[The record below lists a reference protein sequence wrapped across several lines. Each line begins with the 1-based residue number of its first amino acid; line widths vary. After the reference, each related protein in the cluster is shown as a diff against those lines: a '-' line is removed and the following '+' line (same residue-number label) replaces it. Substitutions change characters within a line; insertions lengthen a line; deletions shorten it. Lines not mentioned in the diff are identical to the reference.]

1 MGIFLKLKDYN
12 SELENVLD
20 RKYFSS
26 NIKNLLLSMIYK
38 IENSYGDYEKVK
50 RIVRTRDEFLTEI
63 VEIIDKYL
71 DNVKVVEPES
81 NGANLL
87 IKNNV
92 LALTNEKERSLLAYP
107 TEVSLL
113 YGISDIVPKYFYVK
127 NELIFKRLIQD
138 MLVEGYNTNNL
149 EILIN
154 FNGWSWDTKSKS
166 NGKYINNLIYQNFI
180 FICGESFLHDW
191 RNSSSTKIDYFSEIE
206 NRISRIDKNNKFL
219 NYMCKILYARA
230 NEKEKVVISEK
241 LKEKRKELNRI
252 SNKEKFL
259 ESMKAKKIKYSN
271 ALQKI
276 DSILNNPKLLE
287 REFKRKNSKLDLDK
301 KISNIRIYENML
313 IRERENILL
322 QYKEASDL
330 SLPVNYLKYRAKLED
345 YDAIF
350 RNKESLDKDIIEFEK
365 CFLKLMEY
373 KVVNATTN
381 YDIINNIYILRY
393 LKNINI
399 NKDYQICDI
408 AILNKEIDKIMKLA
422 ITRACKS
429 GIIKIISMDIN
440 INYEIIKFAIDSKII
455 DLDEVR
461 IFLESNKDDEITI
474 KVYDKEVFDKETT
487 IKFTG
492 DKKDF
497 DIKFKRQIKLFN

>member
-1 MGIFLKLKDYN
+1 MGIFSKLKDYN
-12 SELENVLD
+12 GELENVLD
-20 RKYFSS
+20 KKYFSS

-38 IENSYGDYEKVK
+38 IENSYKDYEKVK
-50 RIVRTRDEFLTEI
+50 RIVRTRDEFLSEI

-87 IKNNV
+87 VKNNV

-107 TEVSLL
+107 TEISLL

-166 NGKYINNLIYQNFI
+166 NGKYINNLIYQNFL
-180 FICGESFLHDW
+180 FICGEAFLYDW
-191 RNSSSTKIDYFSEIE
+191 RNSSSNKIDYFSEIE
-206 NRISRIDKNNKFL
+206 NRISKIDKNNKFL
-219 NYMCKILYARA
+219 NYMCKILYAKA
-230 NEKEKVVISEK
+230 SEKEKLIILDK

-259 ESMKAKKIKYSN
+259 ETMRTKKIKYSN

-276 DSILNNPKLLE
+276 DSILNNSNLLE
-287 REFKRKNSKLDLDK
+287 KEFKKRNSKLDEDK
-301 KISNIRIYENML
+301 KISNIKIFENML
-313 IRERENILL
+313 IREKEKILVE
-322 QYKEASDL
+322 YKEASDL

-345 YDAIF
+345 YNAIYK
-350 RNKESLDKDIIEFEK
+350 NKETLDKDIIELEK
-365 CFLKLMEY
+365 CFLKLMEQ
-373 KVVNATTN
+373 KVIKATTN
-381 YDIINNIYILRY
+381 YEIINNVYILRY

-399 NKDYQICDI
+399 NKDYQIRDI
-408 AILNKEIDKIMKLA
+408 PVLNKEIDRILKLA

-440 INYEIIKFAIDSKII
+440 INYQIIKFAIDSGII

-461 IFLESNKDDEITI
+461 VYLELDKDNELTI
-474 KVYDKEVFDKETT
+474 KIYDKEVYDKETKIEFC
-487 IKFTG
+487 G

-497 DIKFKRQIKLFN
+497 DIKLKKQVKLFN